1 MPQNN
6 YFQRRPI
13 FQRGPRTNNQI
24 KALQVRVIDEK
35 GQNMGE
41 ISTEEAIRVAKERGL
56 DLLEVSPD
64 SVPPVCRIVDI
75 GKWKYEQ
82 AKKER
87 IQRAHQKQVETKG
100 IRISIRA
107 SLHDLGIRAR
117 QSEKFLN
124 QGDKVRIEMILR
136 GRERANEAF
145 ARERFGEF
153 TSLLAVPY
161 RIEQDIKREPKG
173 LSMIIA
179 KGKSNNSLNNDL
191 AR

>member
-1 MPQNN
+1 
-6 YFQRRPI
+6 
-13 FQRGPRTNNQI
+13 
-24 KALQVRVIDEK
+24 
-35 GQNMGE
+35 MGE
-41 ISTEEAIRVAKERGL
+41 IATEEAIRVAKERGL

-64 SVPPVCRIVDI
+64 AVPPVCRIVDI

-87 IQRAHQKQVETKG
+87 VQRAHQKQVETKG
-100 IRISIRA
+100 VRISIRA

-117 QSEKFLN
+117 QTERFLN

-153 TSLLAVPY
+153 TLLLAVTY
-161 RIEQDIKREPKG
+161 RIEQDVKREPKG

-179 KGKSNNSLNNDL
+179 KGKANNSLNSENEQ
-191 AR
+191 AKN

>member
-1 MPQNN
+1 
-6 YFQRRPI
+6 
-13 FQRGPRTNNQI
+13 
-24 KALQVRVIDEK
+24 
-35 GQNMGE
+35 MGE

-87 IQRAHQKQVETKG
+87 VQRAHQKQV
-100 IRISIRA
+100 
-107 SLHDLGIRAR
+107 
-117 QSEKFLN
+117 
-124 QGDKVRIEMILR
+124 GDKVRIEMILR

-161 RIEQDIKREPKG
+161 KIEQDIKREPKG

-179 KGKSNNSLNNDL
+179 KGRSNNSQNNDHEQ
-191 AR
+191 AKN